1 MCIYTHIHIHK
12 YIFDCDVLSHEF
24 TRSAFDQVGVDIINL
39 ILRNPSF
46 KAERK
51 RKVERERGRER
62 KRNTRKLTTLLS
74 VSFQLQLNI
83 SQVRFTGIL
92 PPNSLD
98 RFSLFSTRFNSVN
111 SGRERGGLK
120 DPPRILMGSFRI
132 C

>member
-51 RKVERERGRER
+51 RKVEREREGEGERE
-62 KRNTRKLTTLLS
+62 TRES
-74 VSFQLQLNI
+74 
-83 SQVRFTGIL
+83 
-92 PPNSLD
+92 
-98 RFSLFSTRFNSVN
+98 
-111 SGRERGGLK
+111 
-120 DPPRILMGSFRI
+120 
-132 C
+132 